1 MRIRHPL
8 LIKLVAFGIALFIR
22 ALGATLRY
30 RLQSLAPRNLHPRNC
45 PRNERYIY
53 AFWHEYIFL
62 PGCMLKWPILV
73 MISQHADGELIAQT
87 VTYLGLHPVRGSST
101 RGGIEAVRQL
111 LRSERNLHMAITPD
125 GPRGPRR
132 QLQPG
137 LIYLAARTGM
147 PIIPVGVGLQH
158 AWRAR
163 SWDRFAIPRPGTHA
177 TCITGRPIEIPPDAD
192 KLQLEHY
199 RQIVQDALQ
208 STTELAE
215 RWAQNGGRWPEVSDA
230 QSAAEKHV
238 LRPSRAGAK
247 IKQAG

>member
-8 LIKLVAFGIALFIR
+8 VIKLVAFGIALFIR

-30 RLQSLAPRNLHPRNC
+30 RLQSLAARNLHPRNC
-45 PRNERYIY
+45 RKQRYIY

-62 PGCMLKWPILV
+62 PGCMLKCPILV

-87 VTYLGLHPVRGSST
+87 VKYLGLHPVRGSST
-101 RGGIEAVRQL
+101 RGGIEALRQL
-111 LRSERNLHMAITPD
+111 LRSEQNLHVAITPD

-132 QLQPG
+132 QLQAG

-147 PIIPVGVGLQH
+147 AIIPVGVGLQH

-177 TCITGRPIEIPPDAD
+177 TCITGQPIRIPPDAD

-215 RWAQNGGRWPEVSDA
+215 TWAQNGGRWPAVSEA
-230 QSAAEKHV
+230 PAEKHV
-238 LRPSRAGAK
+238 LQPSRAGEK